1 MKTLGNG
8 PTVLRFER
16 YGFENQKIERPLGEF
31 ESG

>member
-16 YGFENQKIERPLGEF
+16 DGFQNQKIERPLRELH
-31 ESG
+31 SA